1 MAQEMVITPRT
12 MSCINKQELELTG
25 FKRQIG
31 QRLTLALK
39 ESRGKNQDTC
49 CHRTVQ
55 KILFTDEKNVTVEET
70 FNKQNNRV
78 YAQSSKEA
86 CKFMP

>member
-1 MAQEMVITPRT
+1 VTIKDLAGLAWFISDLPPNAVRSRI
-12 MSCINKQELELTG
+12 KQ
-25 FKRQIG
+25 
-31 QRLTLALK
+31 
-39 ESRGKNQDTC
+39 NP
-49 CHRTVQ
+49 VQ
-55 KILFTDEKNVTVEET
+55 KQKNHGLGNGFFTVEET